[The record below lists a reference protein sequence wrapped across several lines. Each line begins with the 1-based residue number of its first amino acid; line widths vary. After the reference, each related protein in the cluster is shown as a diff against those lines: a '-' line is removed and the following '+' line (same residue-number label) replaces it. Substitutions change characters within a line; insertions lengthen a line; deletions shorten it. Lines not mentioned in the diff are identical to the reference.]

1 MSTMEKEAQP
11 EQIMQRFQLG
21 LISRKSALIKLDNI
35 SEEEAE
41 KMSKEIEKEQ
51 SQIALQ
57 NQPLNSSNGD
67 GNSGAKKESV

>member
-1 MSTMEKEAQP
+1 MEKEAQP

-41 KMSKEIEKEQ
+41 KMVKEIEKEQ

-57 NQPLNSSNGD
+57 NQPLNSSNSN
-67 GNSGAKKESV
+67 GNGSGAKKESV